1 MPAGRTYEVMND
13 LTGFPETD
21 EEVRKIIH
29 KDKLV
34 ARQHV

>member
-21 EEVRKIIH
+21 EDE
-29 KDKLV
+29 DKLV